1 MSTRNTLESMA
12 GRDAAQVPQ
21 PRPRWLLRFGIPIL
35 IIGLV
40 IALLITTAWNA
51 LVPARSVRVAT
62 VALRPVE
69 VDLQELPEMM
79 EMGAVIQAPGWIEPD
94 PFPTYVA
101 ALEEGVVESILKVEG
116 DRVAVGEVVA
126 TLVDDRARIRLAQAD
141 AALTLAMTQQ
151 ESATK
156 ILAKAS
162 VELATRSERKLRV
175 ATAKSMVEQ
184 VNAQMLVL
192 DTEILAA
199 RSAATQ
205 TEDEL
210 SRKSGL
216 VEQGAV
222 AEGVVIRL
230 KMQLEA
236 DQAKVEGLRQQK
248 KAKAAELAAAEAE
261 VEAASIALSL
271 EVHETIEVEKAKSRL
286 VETAELI
293 NIAQANRSEARL
305 SYERCKVVSP
315 VAGTVIELLSSPG
328 SAINYGNGSHGSHIL
343 HVYNPKMLQV
353 RADIPLADA
362 ARVQVGQKAKIV
374 VDVLPDTTFEGEV
387 SRFLHKADISKNTIE
402 AKIRI
407 EDPSVFLKPEML
419 ARVRIMPMAPDD
431 EGHEGEGSS
440 SSIQRVFV
448 PESAIVLEEDLARIW
463 VIDDLDRG
471 RGRAALR
478 TIELGEATNNGWVE
492 VTQGMKPGDKV
503 ILDREGL
510 DQGDH
515 VKVADEKEA

>member
-1 MSTRNTLESMA
+1 
-12 GRDAAQVPQ
+12 
-21 PRPRWLLRFGIPIL
+21 
-35 IIGLV
+35 
-40 IALLITTAWNA
+40 
-51 LVPARSVRVAT
+51 
-62 VALRPVE
+62 
-69 VDLQELPEMM
+69 
-79 EMGAVIQAPGWIEPD
+79 
-94 PFPTYVA
+94 
-101 ALEEGVVESILKVEG
+101 
-116 DRVAVGEVVA
+116 
-126 TLVDDRARIRLAQAD
+126 
-141 AALTLAMTQQ
+141 
-151 ESATK
+151 
-156 ILAKAS
+156 
-162 VELATRSERKLRV
+162 
-175 ATAKSMVEQ
+175 
-184 VNAQMLVL
+184 MLVL

-230 KMQLEA
+230 KMRLEA
-236 DQAKVEGLRQQK
+236 DQAKVEGLRHQK
-248 KAKAAELAAAEAE
+248 KVKAAELAAAEAE
-261 VEAASIALSL
+261 VEAANIALSL
-271 EVHETIEVEKAKSRL
+271 EVNETIEVEKAKSRL

-402 AKIRI
+402 AKVVID
-407 EDPSVFLKPEML
+407 DPSPLLKPEML
-419 ARVRIMPMAPDD
+419 ARVRIMPMTEGD
-431 EGHEGEGSS
+431 EHGSGAS
-440 SSIQRVFV
+440 GTVQRVFV
-448 PESAIVLEEDLARIW
+448 PEDAIVRSDDLSRIW
-463 VIDDLDRG
+463 VIEGLDRG
-471 RGRAALR
+471 KGRAELR
-478 TIELGEATNNGWVE
+478 TIIIGEGRNDGWVE
-492 VTQGMKPGDKV
+492 VTRGMQPGDKV
-503 ILDREGL
+503 ILDAEDL
-510 DQGDH
+510 NPGDH
-515 VKVADEKEA
+515 VRISNEREV